1 MNGGVHK
8 LKFDAEL
15 VRQAKMGNEESFT
28 QLYDMAAPFLYKLAV
43 YTLGNPQDAEDVVSE
58 TFIEAYKGIGKLRDE
73 AAFKPWIT
81 KILSI
86 RCKRKIG
93 DYVKNKN
100 VYDIDD
106 FLGLTEDDSDLSA
119 EAGDR
124 AVVAHAMGL
133 LSYEEREIVL
143 LSVLQGYTVKEISK
157 IIRMPQ
163 GTVSSKLYRA
173 LKKMR
178 TYIEES

>member
-1 MNGGVHK
+1 MK
-8 LKFDAEL
+8 IDAEL
-15 VRQAKMGNEESFT
+15 VKKAKAGEEGSFT
-28 QLYDMAAPFLYKLAV
+28 QLYDMIAPFLYKLAV
-43 YTLGNPQDAEDVVSE
+43 YTLGNPQDAEDAVSE

-73 AAFKPWIT
+73 TAFKPWIT

-93 DYVKNKN
+93 EYVKNKN

-106 FLGLTEDDSDLSA
+106 FLGLTEDENDLSA

-124 AVVAHAMGL
+124 VVVAHAMAL
-133 LSYEEREIVL
+133 LNYEEREIVV
-143 LSVLQGYTVKEISK
+143 LSVLQGYTVKEIAH
-157 IIRMPQ
+157 IIKMPQ

>member
-1 MNGGVHK
+1 MK
-8 LKFDAEL
+8 IDAEL
-15 VRQAKMGNEESFT
+15 VKKAKAGHEESFT

-43 YTLGNPQDAEDVVSE
+43 YTLGNSQDAEDAVSE

-73 AAFKPWIT
+73 TAFKPWIT

-93 DYVKNKN
+93 EYVKNKN

-106 FLGLTEDDSDLSA
+106 FLGLTEDENDLSA

-124 AVVAHAMGL
+124 VVVAHAMAL
-133 LSYEEREIVL
+133 LSYEERGIVV
-143 LSVLQGYTVKEISK
+143 LSVLQGYTVKEIAQ
-157 IIRMPQ
+157 IINLPQ

-178 TYIEES
+178 TYIEKS